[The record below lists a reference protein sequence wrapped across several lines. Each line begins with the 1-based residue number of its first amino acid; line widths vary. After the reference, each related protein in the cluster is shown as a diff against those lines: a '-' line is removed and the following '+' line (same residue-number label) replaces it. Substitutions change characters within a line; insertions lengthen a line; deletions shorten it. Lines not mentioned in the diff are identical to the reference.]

1 MSVIQPGL
9 FMVIERFPD
18 CRNKVMRLYGSS
30 DSFRSLCTSYQQCT
44 TAVRYWA
51 KQASTEATQRHGEY
65 LALQQE
71 LEMEILQFC
80 AENQIAES

>member
-18 CRNKVMRLYGSS
+18 CRNKVMRLYGSN

-51 KQASTEATQRHGEY
+51 KQATQRHREY
-65 LALQQE
+65 LALRQE